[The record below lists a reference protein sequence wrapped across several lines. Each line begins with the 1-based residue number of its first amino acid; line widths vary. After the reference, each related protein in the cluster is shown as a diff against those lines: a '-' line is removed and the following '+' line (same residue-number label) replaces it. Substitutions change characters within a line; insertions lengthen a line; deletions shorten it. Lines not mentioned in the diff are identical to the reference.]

1 MIQEDALEDLCDQL
15 KLTALARGYNS
26 LAEQAAK
33 HQWSYTEFLR
43 RALNDEMQARWVRK
57 RQTLVQMAGFPV
69 LKYFDDY
76 DFQFAVGAPRKQLEE
91 LASLAFIH
99 RAHNVV
105 LLGPSGI
112 GKTHLAI
119 ALGYLATQAGM
130 KVRFT
135 TAADLLLQL
144 TSAER
149 QGKFK
154 SVLHRSVIQPR
165 LLIVDEMGYLPMT
178 ADQAKLFFQ
187 VIASRYEKGS
197 VIMTSNLSFGQW
209 ENTLAKDVA
218 LTSALLDRLLHHSHI
233 VQIKGDSYR
242 LREKRKSGFLPSIKP
257 AKPE

>member
-1 MIQEDALEDLCDQL
+1 MKQDDPIQQACEHL
-15 KLTALARGYNS
+15 KLTTVAQHYSS

-33 HQWSYTEFLR
+33 EQWSYTRFLQE
-43 RALNDEMQARWVRK
+43 ALTDEMETRKIRK
-57 RQTLVQMAGFPV
+57 REMLIKLAGFPV

-76 DFQFAVGAPRKQLEE
+76 DFQFAMGAPKKQLEE

-105 LLGPSGI
+105 LLGPSGV

-119 ALGYLATQAGM
+119 ALGHLAAQAGM

-149 QGKFK
+149 QGKYK
-154 SVLHRSVIQPR
+154 NVMHRGIVQPR
-165 LLIVDEMGYLPMT
+165 LLIIDEMGYLPMSS
-178 ADQAKLFFQ
+178 DQAKLFFQ

-197 VIMTSNLSFGQW
+197 IIMTSNLSFGQW
-209 ENTLAKDVA
+209 ENTLAGDVA

-233 VQIKGDSYR
+233 VQIKTD
-242 LREKRKSGFLPSIKP
+242 
-257 AKPE
+257 